1 VVRGRQGIILM
12 CCLLLLLT
20 LFTLGLVLAEDD
32 DPPETGDG
40 ANEESG
46 LTILSVESKI
56 GPYVIEHIA
65 PRKPQLISLVFNIS
79 TSEPITS
86 MRGDFSSLTQNPLE
100 QPNQDD
106 VSLSCI
112 PYEHN
117 ETLEQ
122 LGVVCTATAIHVQR
136 TTPTADVALF
146 IEQSGETIELAHE
159 ITFVID
165 DQGPIISKIESDYC
179 DGATCYVAAG
189 LSTPIHIHVTDPVGT
204 MHLNKLF
211 YRVGSSTTRMVTFCQ
226 ENVCRAFYAGY
237 CDSNDR
243 LQLDIVVGPNGQPS
257 GDDAGNEVTG
267 ELSRSFVCDQF
278 SPGEQSLPSPYHSL
292 SAKESLSYV
301 AQDGVFVN
309 VKHTPIMVNPV
320 KDETI
325 TLWALIT
332 EDVSGVD
339 AYLNSSALN
348 NDATLQRGSCQSID
362 DQVYNCTWAVT
373 GLLPGEHTIYMEF
386 ADKAGHTS
394 RFQTGQNEFSSQL
407 SITMQVDDLV
417 LAEDGPTPK
426 FFKDIT
432 ATPLAS
438 QGYNRIA
445 LQLAYD
451 AGMDYPLYASFT
463 LQRSGIGGDIEAIH
477 TFIDNYDRLT
487 CRIESVDSEKV
498 AMLTPA
504 SFEFR
509 FTDPRAG
516 INEKNMLLVIINEDT
531 NNLPDDFTL
540 YCNVSVIVRQS
551 QTKVY
556 KEPSVFEIAIP
567 LKLKNSALGATPGKA
582 FADKIIEQEE
592 SLLKW
597 NDVMELTGQILNVA
611 YSTCKVVQQ
620 LALVESSG
628 AAIETVGRGMEDS
641 GILASAGTVLKKLGG
656 GLFKFGS
663 KSIGPAVGEKTFLGT
678 ACEFVTCTNDDLFTL
693 LGQESGLFSDDGF
706 FVDGGAVGEFVDD
719 FSFGNEDSHW
729 SIGIADDLYG
739 DLTED
744 IRVPDSQNSI
754 VGSVMNACLPGVFLN
769 LDKYRT
775 IQCEALICYKQSSL
789 YGIDVATCDLGK
801 ASSVCSNVIGEVYE
815 FFPYTRMWSGLMD
828 NAAAMAETA
837 VPTILISVLNNALC
851 KGWEESPPP
860 ETNKFL
866 SWTNLLLCKVTKAT
880 GDVLN
885 QMEKSRGS
893 FYMPPVQNHCQAA
906 LCNNADLRT
915 CGYPTESYYD
925 YGSQKPVYLYW
936 DEEAHWGGPT
946 DVPDNYRSKELA
958 GIVDD
963 YYGAADKYSTYY
975 PDAKSWED
983 IADLWNPENPRYLN
997 TGESNP
1003 AWDNKDLREDY
1014 TTYTENQKL
1023 LVNFLFEVTNE
1034 DSFKDALE
1042 DLNGDEFKNKLE
1054 AIPSGLKFTE
1064 DSIHAYL
1071 NSDVVPNAH
1080 ASDFNEMMA
1089 DPDSYFSNV
1098 KDDDDKKFKDWTDTE
1113 KEAYRAEQAKTW
1125 GYEEQ
1130 YNYVTVEI
1138 PAQIK
1143 NIESQLN
1150 SLHQDVS
1157 PNLVQDYM
1165 AKNGM
1170 DVEYDYENA
1179 RELLILELE
1188 SEISSLENEQNTIR
1202 DPSLDPLI
1210 EADAKIRKQQTDY
1223 MVNFAIN
1230 QALSFA
1236 AKQGWLNW
1244 MKSSYIFGTDSSLA
1258 QFADWARNSVD
1269 AHKKSVCDG
1278 GIFNSELASSVPSGS
1293 AMQCANELC
1302 RPVLT
1307 QAVERVGFDAVVD
1320 NTPKKLYLYTI
1331 VYQVGN
1337 VRPTSAIAA
1346 DETIKFRVLFKTS
1359 KGTSESLHE
1368 PEIQELSYGEVND
1381 LKISILS
1388 EEEYTQM
1395 CFLFDEK
1402 FPPGDGIT
1410 RKKEYCR
1417 KIIISDSGATAFDTG
1432 VPVPSDYI
1440 ANALAELNNPNSGSG
1455 QTGNSGINSDF
1466 TMDNYG
1472 NIVY

>member
-1 VVRGRQGIILM
+1 
-12 CCLLLLLT
+12 
-20 LFTLGLVLAEDD
+20 VLADD
-32 DPPETGDG
+32 ESPDGET
-40 ANEESG
+40 AQEA
-46 LTILSVESKI
+46 LTIISAQSKI
-56 GPYVIEHIA
+56 GPHVIEHIA

-79 TSEPITS
+79 TTEPIDE
-86 MRGDFSSLTQNPLE
+86 MRGDFSSLTLNPME

-106 VSLSCI
+106 VLLSCV
-112 PYEHN
+112 PYVHN

-122 LGVVCTATAIHVQR
+122 LGVICTATNLHVQLNTGVATITLFVEQSGELVELTHELTFVVDDQGPVISKIETDYCDGDTCYVASGLSTAIHVH
-136 TTPTADVALF
+136 VA
-146 IEQSGETIELAHE
+146 
-159 ITFVID
+159 
-165 DQGPIISKIESDYC
+165 
-179 DGATCYVAAG
+179 
-189 LSTPIHIHVTDPVGT
+189 DPVGT

-211 YRVGSSTTRMVTFCQ
+211 YRVGSSATRMVTYCQ
-226 ENVCRAFYAGY
+226 EGVCRAFYAGT
-237 CDSNDR
+237 CTTGSP
-243 LQLDIVVGPNGQPS
+243 LQFNIVVGPSGQPS

-267 ELSRSFVCDQF
+267 ELSRSFICDQF
-278 SPGEQSLPSPYHSL
+278 SPGQQSLPSPYDAL
-292 SAKESLSYV
+292 TAKESLSYPP
-301 AQDGVFVN
+301 QDGVFVN
-309 VKHTPIMVNPV
+309 VKHTPIMINPV

-325 TLWALIT
+325 TLWALVT
-332 EDVSGVD
+332 EDISGVR

-348 NDATLQRGSCQSID
+348 NDLTLQRGTCQSLGN
-362 DQVYNCTWAVT
+362 QVYNCTWAVT
-373 GLLPGEHTIYMEF
+373 GLLPGEHTLYIEF
-386 ADKAGHTS
+386 TDYAGHAS
-394 RFQTGQNEFSSQL
+394 RFQIGPDEFSSRL
-407 SITMQVDDLV
+407 PITMLVDDLV

-451 AGMDYPLYASFT
+451 AGIEYPLYAAFT

-487 CRIESVDSEKV
+487 CRIESADSEKV

-509 FTDPRAG
+509 FTDPKAD
-516 INEKNMLLVIINEDT
+516 INEKNMLLVIIKEDT
-531 NNLPDDFTL
+531 NKLPDEFSL

-597 NDVMELTGQILNVA
+597 NDAMELTGQILNIA

-628 AAIETVGRGMEDS
+628 AAVKTVGMGMQES
-641 GILASAGTVLKKLGG
+641 GVLSSLGLTLENLGG

-663 KSIGPAVGEKTFLGT
+663 KSIGPAVGEKTLLGT
-678 ACEFVTCTNDDLFTL
+678 VCEFVTCTNDDLFTL
-693 LGQESGLFSDDGF
+693 LGQEAGLFTEDGF
-706 FVDGGAVGEFVDD
+706 FADGGVGSYIEDV
-719 FSFGNEDSHW
+719 SFGDSVVGG
-729 SIGIADDLYG
+729 IGNDLYG

-744 IRVPDSQNSI
+744 IMVPDSQNSI

-775 IQCEALICYKQSSL
+775 IQCETLICYKQSSL
-789 YGIDVATCDLGK
+789 YGVDVAACDLGK
-801 ASSVCSNVIGEVYE
+801 ASSVCSNVIGEIYE
-815 FFPYTRMWSGLMD
+815 LVPYTRMWSGLMD

-837 VPTILISVLNNALC
+837 VPTLLISVLNNALC
-851 KGWEESPPP
+851 KGWEETPP
-860 ETNKFL
+860 TNKIFK
-866 SWTNLLLCKVTKAT
+866 WGNLLLCEVTKAT

-885 QMEKSRGS
+885 QMEKSRGG

-936 DEEAHWGGPT
+936 DENAQWGGPS
-946 DVPDNYRSKELA
+946 DVADNYRSKELA
-958 GIVDD
+958 GIVDE
-963 YYGAADKYSTYY
+963 YYAAAGKYKEYGGE
-975 PDAKSWED
+975 DSWKD
-983 IADLWNPENPRYLN
+983 ITDEWNPDNPRYLKS
-997 TGESNP
+997 GQSNP
-1003 AWDNKDLREDY
+1003 AWDNKDLRKDY
-1014 TTYTENQKL
+1014 IAYTENQKL
-1023 LVNFLFEVTNE
+1023 LANFLFDVSDGDTLRNAII
-1034 DSFKDALE
+1034 K
-1042 DLNGDEFKNKLE
+1042 LNDPDFETKLQD
-1054 AIPSGLKFTE
+1054 IPPGMKITE

-1071 NSDVVPNAH
+1071 NSDLNSNPR
-1080 ASDFNEMMA
+1080 ASDYTAMMT
-1089 DPDSYFSNV
+1089 DPDKAFAGEENAAG
-1098 KDDDDKKFKDWTDTE
+1098 KKFKDWTDAE
-1113 KEAYRAEQAKTW
+1113 KEAFKAEKAKAW
-1125 GYEEQ
+1125 GYEDQ
-1130 YNYVTVEI
+1130 YEYATVQI
-1138 PAQIK
+1138 PAQIQ
-1143 NIESQLN
+1143 NIESKIN
-1150 SLHQDVS
+1150 SLYQGGSSD
-1157 PNLVQDYM
+1157 LVIEYM
-1165 AKNGM
+1165 NANGM
-1170 DVEYDYENA
+1170 DVEYDYEIA
-1179 RELLILELE
+1179 QQALISELQY
-1188 SEISSLENEQNTIR
+1188 EISSLEKERTVAPDQA
-1202 DPSLDPLI
+1202 LDILL
-1210 EADAKIRKQQTDY
+1210 EADAEIRKQQTEY
-1223 MVNFAIN
+1223 FTNFAIN

-1244 MKSSYIFGTDSSLA
+1244 MKSSFMFGTDSSLA

-1269 AHKKSVCDG
+1269 SHKKSVCDG

-1320 NTPKKLYLYTI
+1320 NTPTKMYLYTI

-1337 VRPTSAIAA
+1337 VRPTSAVAA
-1346 DETIKFRVLFKTS
+1346 DETIKFRVMFKTS
-1359 KGTSESLHE
+1359 KGTSESLYE
-1368 PEIQELSYGEVND
+1368 PELQELRYGDVND
-1381 LKISILS
+1381 LKTAILS
-1388 EEEYTQM
+1388 EEEYTEM

-1410 RKKEYCR
+1410 RKKDYCR
-1417 KIIISDSGATAFDTG
+1417 KIIVSDTGATAFDTG

-1440 ANALAELNNPNSGSG
+1440 ANALAALQNPDSGSG
-1455 QTGNSGINSDF
+1455 LLAMPNVNSKF